1 MNQPIQN
8 NESYST
14 SCPFCAKPESRYRYD
29 HGTHQHFYEWD
40 SQSSSVTATAFH
52 FDFWRAMERVARLH
66 LANLVV
72 C

>member
-8 NESYST
+8 NESYFT
-14 SCPFCAKPESRYRYD
+14 SSPPWYRYD